1 MSKPQLTEEQYKLF
15 LRKFIDAYQKF
26 DELRTIFE
34 EYDVDGYF
42 DPTQIDECLS
52 ILESNL
58 GWTLATRNEFL
69 KEPKEETIIK
79 LRREVNND

>member
-1 MSKPQLTEEQYKLF
+1 MKKICSCIVCKKKVQFENSDNT
-15 LRKFIDAYQKF
+15 
-26 DELRTIFE
+26 FE